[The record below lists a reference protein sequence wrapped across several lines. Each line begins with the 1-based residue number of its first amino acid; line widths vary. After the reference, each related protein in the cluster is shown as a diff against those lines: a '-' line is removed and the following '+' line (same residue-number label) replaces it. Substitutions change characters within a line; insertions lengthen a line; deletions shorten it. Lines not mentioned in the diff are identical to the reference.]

1 MRALDVL
8 KAAKTTFGVYGDEK
22 YAISKANSFLRRC
35 GAKIENG
42 PDQDIPRNI
51 IEQVVYAMLD
61 TDSEKVFWSNLNA

>member
-8 KAAKTTFGVYGDEK
+8 NAAKKTFGFYGDEK

-61 TDSEKVFWSNLNA
+61 TDSEQVFWSNLNA